1 MSHSHAAFYT
11 RHRQSLIDL
20 FREFADS
27 PAEFLHYDNGYRSWT
42 YTYAQVGNAA
52 RTFAARLHTQ
62 GMGKGDKIIFWSENR
77 PEWVAAFWGCVL
89 RGVIVVP
96 IDYRASPDFLRR
108 VQEIVNAHLILIGE
122 EVQLPAW
129 EGQPG
134 TWRLS
139 DLEWT
144 GMSCE
149 APSILLPRSCCTT

>member
-1 MSHSHAAFYT
+1 MKSSSDPALPIP
-11 RHRQSLIDL
+11 RRQNLVDL

-27 PAEFLHYDNGYRSWT
+27 PTEFLHYDNGYRSWK
-42 YTYAQVGNAA
+42 YSYAQVGMAV
-52 RTFAARLHTQ
+52 RSFAARLHTQ
-62 GMGKGDKIIFWSENR
+62 GMGKGDRVIFWSENR

-96 IDYRASPDFLRR
+96 IDYRASPDFLHR

-122 EVQLPAW
+122 EVPLPAW
-129 EGQPG
+129 EECPA

-139 DLEWT
+139 DLEWA

-149 APSILLPRSCCTT
+149 AQIG